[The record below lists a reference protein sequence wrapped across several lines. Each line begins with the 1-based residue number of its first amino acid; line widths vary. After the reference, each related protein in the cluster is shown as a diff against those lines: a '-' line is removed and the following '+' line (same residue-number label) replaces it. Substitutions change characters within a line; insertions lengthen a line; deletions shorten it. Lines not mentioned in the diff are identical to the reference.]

1 MCTTTLHVLICTAE
15 ISPSEIAPKPLPPDL
30 LVTQP
35 SDTALPQQEEKATNL
50 LTDKPS
56 PADPLHYQLSTTA
69 AGNPD
74 GRPLPTEP
82 EDHSISSDWDSDD
95 EASLPLSS
103 PNSPIPL
110 TKLEP
115 GSTSAITGPLQES
128 SQPASNPEG
137 RSGEQL
143 QTETVTKLQEDKTQP
158 EEEEVEEEEEEV
170 EVSDFD
176 SDFSLDGDLPDF
188 GGYEPS
194 TSSDVGRSELLRRR
208 SSTSLHDK
216 GSAAFVAAPKERP
229 ATLASPESS
238 AVAVTPLS
246 STAFTPDA
254 GSNNP
259 ERSPFGAL
267 NERGDGE
274 AGMELSK
281 GVEKVLSFSEQ
292 REETGVH
299 QEESLQE
306 GKEKR
311 DEFDD
316 SDWDSKEE
324 EELSESVQGTSRQVD
339 FLPESKVTPPTR
351 PKADYFSY
359 YNSDSEGEEEIEKA
373 VMPPSVP
380 PPPTGAG
387 AEERKKKLDKD
398 HMPSSLVHAGGVE
411 AVMEQKSP
419 TPTVSIPSPLA
430 PVSSVAGK
438 FPSVGTHDTSRNE
451 QKGLATLEQSA
462 SSEES
467 ESEWEQDQRLKRNRP
482 PLQVTPNRPT
492 SPPLQVTPNRP
503 TSPPVSAEHNEHRLQ
518 GSPEEVAARTSS
530 ETPEGERGRKRRG
543 PRRGTTTV
551 TTDDLAAARI
561 KMEDEA
567 SERFHSKQNELQTLL
582 KSRGKWTD
590 NTWVS
595 PRHKAKGDSEQ
606 SQSPLSL
613 VQLPSLLAPRNRTDV
628 PELEMKD
635 SGFTSLEQ
643 ETQPSGEG
651 GVVPRGKSK
660 VQLMKEVWESKL
672 PFRQTGADETPGDRL
687 GVCETQEQDSASP
700 PVSSW
705 LEPQNT
711 FQEDGPKQDTTA
723 DMLPAVKVQAPTEL
737 AALNSGGHSPGDQKE
752 ESEEEILELLSDG
765 DSEGEGGEGREM
777 EREGKRERDEERKK
791 EREGRVEAGG
801 LLPLETKPLER
812 VPDDR
817 TTENNTLAT
826 KLPEPSQVTPKVQ
839 EQPKVTSSLPNPGDS
854 RHRSTP
860 VTKEGTTP
868 PNPGDSRH
876 RSTPVT
882 KEGTTP
888 PNPGDSRHRSTP
900 VTKEGTTTPPNPG
913 DSRHRSTPVTK
924 EGTTPPRRPRPVT
937 KPLSSQTSG
946 DDDITSTESEVRF
959 WLIWY

>member
-1 MCTTTLHVLICTAE
+1 M
-15 ISPSEIAPKPLPPDL
+15 
-30 LVTQP
+30 
-35 SDTALPQQEEKATNL
+35 
-50 LTDKPS
+50 
-56 PADPLHYQLSTTA
+56 
-69 AGNPD
+69 
-74 GRPLPTEP
+74 
-82 EDHSISSDWDSDD
+82 
-95 EASLPLSS
+95 
-103 PNSPIPL
+103 
-110 TKLEP
+110 
-115 GSTSAITGPLQES
+115 SAITGPLQES

-137 RSGEQL
+137 KPREQL
-143 QTETVTKLQEDKTQP
+143 LTKLQEDKTQP
-158 EEEEVEEEEEEV
+158 DEEEEEEEEEEV

-216 GSAAFVAAPKERP
+216 GSTSLHDKGGTSLHDKGSTSLHNEGGTFLHNEGGTSLHDKGSAAFVAAPKETS
-229 ATLASPESS
+229 ATLTSPESS
-238 AVAVTPLS
+238 AAAVTPLS

-267 NERGDGE
+267 KERFDSRDDE
-274 AGMELSK
+274 AGVELSK
-281 GVEKVLSFSEQ
+281 GVEKVLSFSDQ

-299 QEESLQE
+299 QEEGLQG

-311 DEFDD
+311 QEEEFDG
-316 SDWDSKEE
+316 SDWDSKEEEEDVE
-324 EELSESVQGTSRQVD
+324 EELSESVQGTSRQAD
-339 FLPESKVTPPTR
+339 SLPESKVTPPTW

-359 YNSDSEGEEEIEKA
+359 YDSDSEGEDEIEKA
-373 VMPPSVP
+373 VMPPSAP
-380 PPPTGAG
+380 PPPTAAG
-387 AEERKKKLDKD
+387 AEGKEKLAKD

-430 PVSSVAGK
+430 PVSSVAGESL
-438 FPSVGTHDTSRNE
+438 SVGTHDTPCTE
-451 QKGLATLEQSA
+451 QKGPATLEQSA

-467 ESEWEQDQRLKRNRP
+467 ETESEWEQDQRLKRNRP
-482 PLQVTPNRPT
+482 PLQVTPNRPK
-492 SPPLQVTPNRP
+492 SPPNE
-503 TSPPVSAEHNEHRLQ
+503 SVSAEHNDHRLQ
-518 GSPEEVAARTSS
+518 GSPGEAAASISS
-530 ETPEGERGRKRRG
+530 ESRAGNTERDKVPLHSSEGERGRKHRG
-543 PRRGTTTV
+543 PRRETTTV

-567 SERFHSKQNELQTLL
+567 SERFHNKQNELQTLL

-590 NTWVS
+590 STWVS
-595 PRHKAKGDSEQ
+595 PCHKAKGESEQ
-606 SQSPLSL
+606 RQSPQSPGRI
-613 VQLPSLLAPRNRTDV
+613 QLPSLLAPRIRTDV

-643 ETQPSGEG
+643 GAQPSGEG

-672 PFRQTGADETPGDRL
+672 PFRQTGADETSGDRL
-687 GVCETQEQDSASP
+687 GVCETQGQDSPSP

-711 FQEDGPKQDTTA
+711 FQEDGPHQDTAA
-723 DMLPAVKVQAPTEL
+723 DMLPEVKAQV
-737 AALNSGGHSPGDQKE
+737 SGGNPPCDQKE
-752 ESEEEILELLSDG
+752 ESEEEILELLSEG

-777 EREGKRERDEERKK
+777 EREGNRERGEEGEKG
-791 EREGRVEAGG
+791 REGRVEAGG
-801 LLPLETKPLER
+801 LLPLETKPLEH

-817 TTENNTLAT
+817 TTENNALAT

-839 EQPKVTSSLPNPGDS
+839 EQPKVSSSLPNPGDS
-854 RHRSTP
+854 CHRSTP
-860 VTKEGTTP
+860 VTKEDTTP
-868 PNPGDSRH
+868 PW
-876 RSTPVT
+876 
-882 KEGTTP
+882 
-888 PNPGDSRHRSTP
+888 
-900 VTKEGTTTPPNPG
+900 
-913 DSRHRSTPVTK
+913 
-924 EGTTPPRRPRPVT
+924 RPRPAT

-959 WLIWY
+959 